1 MAAANSNVVE
11 LDGGDDTGKRQFFIE
26 TMMKDCDLTELQAKD
41 LEVGVYNWSI
51 QNAKDL
57 NIPRN
62 WKNSQFSVLYQD
74 KCISV
79 YSNLNTNSYV
89 GNKRLIT
96 RLKEKEFPPHA
107 IPFMEVENIFPEVWE
122 EIIDRKMKKDMH
134 IYESKPQAMTNEFK
148 CGKCKK
154 NECVYQ
160 ELQVRSADEPM
171 TIFITCLNCGNK
183 WKI

>member
-1 MAAANSNVVE
+1 MSAVA
-11 LDGGDDTGKRQFFIE
+11 TGNIVSGETDKRDFFIN
-26 TMMKDCDLTELQAKD
+26 TLISDCELTELESKD
-41 LEVGVYNWSI
+41 LEIGVYNWSI
-51 QNAKDL
+51 QNAKEM

-62 WKNSQFSVLYQD
+62 WKNSQFCMLYQD

-79 YSNLNTNSYV
+79 YSNLNKDCYV
-89 GNKRLIT
+89 NNKRLIT

-122 EIIDRKMKKDMH
+122 EIIDRRMKKDMH